1 MPDRHGPMR
10 VVYQQRGGD
19 EELPPTTW
27 DTFENDTPE
36 DVLDR
41 ITRGILQTDPQ
52 WLADALTPTEVTAVE
67 TAFGVTIGDSGGG
80 GGDIERPADRFGIER
95 FDGSA
100 DVTSDGITNL
110 YYMIRVSDADDDGDV
125 TGFRLEATAADDTTD
140 SFEYLPEGPDRVRR
154 LRSVSPLVADGV
166 GHSSP
171 DRVLFGGVQSGET
184 PVVGET
190 APSKRVLLMIEPVQ

>member
-110 YYMIRVSDADDDGDV
+110 YYMIRVSDTDDDGDV

-140 SFEYLPEGPDRVRR
+140 SFEYLPEGPDTGNSE
-154 LRSVSPLVADGV
+154 RSNFEAGLFVEQYVQGPITVTLSAADEDSAGTFV
-166 GHSSP
+166 ELATQTYP
-171 DRVLFGGVQSGET
+171 E
-184 PVVGET
+184 
-190 APSKRVLLMIEPVQ
+190 EPVST